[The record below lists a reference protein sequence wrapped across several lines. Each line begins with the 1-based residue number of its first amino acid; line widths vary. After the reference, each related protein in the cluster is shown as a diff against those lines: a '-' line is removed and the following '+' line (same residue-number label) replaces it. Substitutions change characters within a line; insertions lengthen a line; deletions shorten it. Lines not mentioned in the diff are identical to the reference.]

1 MAVTF
6 APTVAVTTSS
16 THERHVHSVPDDGAV
31 APLCRTAA
39 TESLDLA
46 VAQHERLLEIG
57 GRLLQQASAILA
69 APAPMTLFVPL
80 RLHGELRLLYPAL
93 APAPNPPGGADLAD
107 HVTAFHGGEPTLTTG
122 GALLLPV
129 FGHDGLVCCLA

>member
-46 VAQHERLLEIG
+46 VAQHQRLLEIG

-69 APAPMTLFVPL
+69 APAPMI
-80 RLHGELRLLYPAL
+80 
-93 APAPNPPGGADLAD
+93 
-107 HVTAFHGGEPTLTTG
+107 
-122 GALLLPV
+122 PV
-129 FGHDGLVCCLA
+129 A